1 MPEYLAPGVY
11 VEETSF
17 RSKSIEG
24 VGTSTTGFA
33 GPARTGPLGETPEL
47 LTSFADFERI
57 YGGLDDLSFGT
68 NYLAHA
74 VRAYFN
80 EGGARLYVTRVF
92 AGDATTRAA
101 VLVASTGGGTPK
113 TARFVARFPGSAGN
127 GALTLSLAGT
137 PVTLR
142 AMKAAPEGTLLRTGT
157 SGTPAKPALISS
169 SLNAPFSLA
178 NGSKLLLKVGGVD
191 KELPFKGEAALVKSD
206 EALPETVTVAEAD
219 NLLRVTIDGVAQQI
233 SLTAGDYPRA
243 ALADL
248 INRELRGGFARLN
261 ATNELEIGSD
271 RRGSKASVAVKAN
284 PSLKFAADTADTNSA
299 GATNNVENLGSVSV
313 QEINNL
319 LIAENIPVRLLLKPT
334 NEVLLSTVEAG
345 QDAKLQIRTAAG
357 SAEAALGFASGP
369 EQSGTAGTTVKY
381 YVKSGNNWL
390 DADNNPL
397 PLAGL
402 TDDQSPTGGAEIV
415 TLSVTAVDIDGNVT
429 GFDGLALD
437 QRHPRYIGN
446 VLAQNPS
453 RRSDALYNRY
463 AFLNDGVSTFAIIS
477 ALFGVSSEIT
487 LPISGGTD
495 GVTPQPSDYE
505 AALKLFES
513 IEDISIVA
521 APGATAYGD
530 PTNVHLYA
538 NVVTAH
544 AETRRLYRIAV
555 LDSPP
560 EETTVGGVR
569 EFRGKLIDST
579 RAALY
584 FPWVVVANPSF
595 RTGADNIK
603 REIVL
608 PPSGFVAGIYA
619 RNDITRGVYKAPA
632 NEPVRG
638 ALRFA
643 VDINTAQ
650 QEVLNPLGVNC
661 LRFLSGRGYR
671 VWGAR
676 TVSSDPE
683 WKYVNV
689 RRYFN
694 YLEASIDRGSQWAV
708 FEPNGERLWDN
719 IRATIEGFLYNEWV
733 SGALLGSSP
742 QEAFFVRC
750 DRSTMTQ
757 NDLDNGRLI
766 CLVGVAALKPAE
778 FVIFRIG
785 QKTADARS

>member
-1 MPEYLAPGVY
+1 VY

-33 GPARTGPLGETPEL
+33 GPTRTGPLGQTPEL
-47 LTSFADFERI
+47 LTSFADFERM
-57 YGGLDDLSFGT
+57 YGGLDNLSFGV

-80 EGGARLYVTRVF
+80 EGGARLYVSRVF
-92 AGDATTRAA
+92 AGDASARARA
-101 VLVASTGGGTPK
+101 EVASTGGGAPK
-113 TARFVARFPGSAGN
+113 KAAFVARFPGAAG
-127 GALTLSLAGT
+127 GGDLTLRLDGT

-142 AMKAAPEGTLLRTGT
+142 AMKAAPDGTLLRTGT
-157 SGTPAKPALISS
+157 GGDPARPALATS
-169 SLNAPFSLA
+169 SLNAPFALPN
-178 NGSKLLLKVGGVD
+178 NGKLMLTVGAAE
-191 KELPFKGEAALVKSD
+191 KEITVKGEAALVESD
-206 EALPETVTVAEAD
+206 DALPDTVNVAQGDTELA
-219 NLLRVTIDGVAQQI
+219 VVIDGVAQRVA
-233 SLTAGDYPRA
+233 LPAGDQPRA
-243 ALADL
+243 ALADA
-248 INRELRGGFARLN
+248 INRELRGGFARLSEAN
-261 ATNELEIGSD
+261 RLQIGSD
-271 RRGSKASVAVKAN
+271 RRGSQASVRVSKN
-284 PSLKFAADTADTNSA
+284 DSLKFAAQKTDANAADAN
-299 GATNNVENLGSVSV
+299 NNVANLANVSP
-313 QEINNL
+313 QEINAL
-319 LIAENIPVRLLLKPT
+319 LIGENVDVRLLLLP
-334 NEVLLSTVEAG
+334 NGQVLLSTLAAG
-345 QDAKLQIRTAAG
+345 SDARLQIRSGAG
-357 SAEAALGFASGP
+357 SIEGALGFAATPQPLVGAA
-369 EQSGTAGTTVKY
+369 GTAIKY

-390 DADNNPL
+390 DASDQAL

-402 TDDQSPTGGAEIV
+402 ADDQAPDGGAEIV
-415 TLSVTAVDIDGNVT
+415 SLSVTTTDSDGNAT
-429 GFDGLALD
+429 AFDGLALD
-437 QRHPRYIGN
+437 KRHPRYIGN
-446 VLAQNPS
+446 VLAQTPS
-453 RRSDALYNRY
+453 RRADALFNRF
-463 AFLNDGVSTFAIIS
+463 AFVDEGVGAFGIIG
-477 ALFGVSSEIT
+477 ALFAGASEVT
-487 LPISGGTD
+487 LRATGGDD
-495 GVTPQPSDYE
+495 GAAPQPSDYE
-505 AALKLFES
+505 AALRHFEGL
-513 IEDISIVA
+513 EDISIVA

-530 PTNVHLYA
+530 ATNVHAYA
-538 NVVTAH
+538 NVVTSH

-555 LDSPP
+555 LDSPLG
-560 EETTVGGVR
+560 ETTVGGVR

-595 RTGADNIK
+595 RTGADNVP
-603 REIVL
+603 RELAL

-619 RNDITRGVYKAPA
+619 RNDVNRGVYKAPA

-643 VDINTAQ
+643 ADINTAQ
-650 QEVLNPLGVNC
+650 QDVLNPLGVNC

-694 YLEASIDRGSQWAV
+694 YMEASIDRGTQWAV
-708 FEPNGERLWDN
+708 FEPNGERLWSN
-719 IRATIEGFLYNEWV
+719 VRATIEGFLYNEWV
-733 SGALLGSSP
+733 NGALLGTSP

-757 NDLDNGRLI
+757 NDLDNGRLV
-766 CLVGVAALKPAE
+766 CLIGVAALKPAE